1 MFGFFQAVFVIVVV
15 IIRKE
20 LKSRLLFKM
29 GLKRRITFV
38 FNHDEKPTFISCFRV
53 KMLGRPEA
61 VHAACRAL
69 CIPVQLVRSNK
80 L

>member
-38 FNHDEKPTFISCFRV
+38 LTMMKNQRLSVVF
-53 KMLGRPEA
+53 A
-61 VHAACRAL
+61 
-69 CIPVQLVRSNK
+69 
-80 L
+80 